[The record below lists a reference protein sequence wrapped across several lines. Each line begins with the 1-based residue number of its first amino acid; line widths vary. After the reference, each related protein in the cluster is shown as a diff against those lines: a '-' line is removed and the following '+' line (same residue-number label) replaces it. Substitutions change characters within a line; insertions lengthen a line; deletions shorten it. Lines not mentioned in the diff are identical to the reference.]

1 MQEPNT
7 VNLQRQQY
15 KIPKLYIIPM
25 IDCFLVLTIFL
36 VIVSG
41 RFTPIRAIPIYQTH
55 GHGGI
60 GWRHGKVF
68 VKIDNPTNRN
78 AEGAM
83 YIRASGHSEPVPVQ
97 YGEMLS
103 LLQKLPE
110 EHKTTLLI
118 YAGEQVYH
126 EQIVR
131 VLDIGIKAGI
141 GKVGFPAGS
150 RGAGLPFIRVV
161 KPPSNQPIISE

>member
-1 MQEPNT
+1 MQKPNT

-55 GHGGI
+55 GHGGM

-83 YIRASGHSEPVPVQ
+83 YIRASAPSKRVQ

-118 YAGEQVYH
+118 YAGRQVYH

-141 GKVGFPAGS
+141 GKVGFPTGT
-150 RGAGLPFIRVV
+150 RGGGFPFIRV
-161 KPPSNQPIISE
+161 KRRQ

>member
-1 MQEPNT
+1 MQKPNT

-41 RFTPIRAIPIYQTH
+41 RLTPIRAIPIYQTH

-83 YIRASGHSEPVPVQ
+83 YIRASGHSEPVHVQ

-103 LLQKLPE
+103 LLRKLPE

-118 YAGEQVYH
+118 YAGQQVYH

-141 GKVGFPAGS
+141 GKVGFPEGGS
-150 RGAGLPFIRVV
+150 RGAGLPFIKFI
-161 KPPSNQPIISE
+161 KPRQ

>member
-1 MQEPNT
+1 MQESNT
-7 VNLQRQQY
+7 VNLQRRQY

-25 IDCFLVLTIFL
+25 IDCFLVLTIFFFL
-36 VIVSG
+36 VIVSE
-41 RFTPIRAIPIYQTH
+41 RFAPIRAIPIYQTH
-55 GHGGI
+55 GHGES

-83 YIRASGHSEPVPVQ
+83 YIRAYGHSVPIQ

-103 LLQKLPE
+103 LLRKLPE

-118 YAGEQVYH
+118 YAGQQVYH

-141 GKVGFPAGS
+141 GKVGFPVGS
-150 RGAGLPFIRVV
+150 RGAGLPFIRV